1 MIGEAGSRNLAGR
14 LFLSIRYY
22 FQYDF
27 MNPKYTPHAI
37 EQQVQISWLIPQESQ
52 DLPLPGYETSG
63 SAGMDVCAAFDSD
76 VDIAPGE
83 IVLVP
88 TGLAMAIPRGFEIQV
103 RPRSGLA
110 VKHGVTIVNSPGT
123 IDSDYRGEVKI
134 GLINLGREK
143 FTIKR
148 GDRIAQLVL
157 APVATACWQ
166 LTDSL
171 DDTERGG
178 GGFGHTGVR

>member
-1 MIGEAGSRNLAGR
+1 MIAKDTSPAAGLPVRITWL
-14 LFLSIRYY
+14 L
-22 FQYDF
+22 
-27 MNPKYTPHAI
+27 PE
-37 EQQVQISWLIPQESQ
+37 EQR

-63 SAGMDVCAAFDSD
+63 SAGMDVCAALERE
-76 VDIAPGE
+76 IAIQPGE

-88 TGLAMAIPRGFEIQV
+88 TGLAMAIPSGFEIQV

-134 GLINLGREK
+134 GLINLGRES
-143 FTIKR
+143 FTIRR
-148 GDRIAQLVL
+148 GDRVAQLVL
-157 APVATACWQ
+157 APVVTARWQ
-166 LTDSL
+166 LSETL
-171 DDTERGG
+171 DTTPRGA